1 MRMSELS
8 RTSGVA
14 VATIKYYLREGLL
27 HEGERTSATQA
38 RYDQSHLARLGL
50 VRALL
55 GVGGL
60 SIAAARNVLA
70 ELDHPAESVH
80 DLLGSVTHQLL
91 PDTREDLDLTAAK
104 DLITKLGWWFDPDH
118 GEQLRPLAA
127 ALAGMRSA
135 GFDLSERELIDYGR
149 AMHEVAV
156 DEVARVPTESPAA
169 AVRYVTLGIVLVEP
183 LLLALRRLAQVDA
196 SANRFD
202 KGQGAVSSA

>member
-8 RTSGVA
+8 RTSGVT

-38 RYDQSHLARLGL
+38 CYDQSHLARLGL

-60 SIAAARNVLA
+60 SIAAAKNVLA

-91 PDTREDLDLTAAK
+91 PDAREDIDLTEAK
-104 DLITKLGWWFDPDH
+104 SLIDKLGWWFDPDYD
-118 GEQLRPLAA
+118 EQLRPLAD
-127 ALAGMRSA
+127 ALAGIRSA

-149 AMHEVAV
+149 AMHEIAA
-156 DEVARVPTESPAA
+156 DEVARVPTESQAA
-169 AVRYVTLGIVLVEP
+169 MVRYVLLGIVLVEP
-183 LLLALRRLAQVDA
+183 LLLALRRLAQADA
-196 SANRFD
+196 SARRFA
-202 KGQGAVSSA
+202 KG